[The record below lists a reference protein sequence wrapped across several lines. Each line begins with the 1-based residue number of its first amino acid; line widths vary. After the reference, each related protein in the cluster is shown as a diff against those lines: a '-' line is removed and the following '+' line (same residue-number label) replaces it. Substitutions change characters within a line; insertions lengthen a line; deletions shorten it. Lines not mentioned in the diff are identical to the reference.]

1 MPVLFAYKR
10 GEFMTTI
17 EYLSLPL
24 YKRVWFKTLAT
35 LVSIPKGI
43 GRFFSKV
50 VPSIFKKIGKSIAN
64 FFLNIYHN
72 FVDGDWKTRVSYFVM
87 GFGQITRGSRIRG
100 IFNLLFQIV
109 FTAFMV
115 LFGVKAILSVPTF
128 GSVAQTEYL
137 YPVLDEFGEIETYT
151 VEYLYGDNSFT
162 TLLIAIF
169 GVVLTGIAV
178 SIWYGQI
185 NESIELQNAGR
196 IGRKHDERQII
207 KDFVGKNYHKVLLG
221 WPTVGLVVFTI
232 VPLIFMVLVAFTNYS
247 SFYDNPRYL
256 FDWVGVYNF
265 EQLLGVTEGGSSS
278 QFGAVFGK
286 ILIWTL
292 IWAFFATFT
301 NYFLGM
307 VVAMLINKKDIKFKK
322 LWRTCLITTIAVP
335 SFITLMFMNK
345 SLGSHDGT
353 VNEILK
359 MLHIIEEGN
368 EIKFLEDQLTAKIT
382 IIVVNIWIG
391 IPYTMLMCSGILMN
405 IPADLYES
413 AKIDGASPFKMYM
426 KITLPYMLFVTGP
439 YLISNFVGNINNFN
453 VIYLLSGGGP
463 QITEIN
469 GVVADPNQ
477 LYNAGHT
484 DLLITWLY
492 KMCMEKDDKNY
503 ALASVIG
510 IFIFI
515 VLASI
520 SLVIYGRSSA
530 VKNEGD
536 FQ

>member
-1 MPVLFAYKR
+1 MPVHFAYKR

-24 YKRVWFKTLAT
+24 YKRIWYKTLAI
-35 LVSIPKGI
+35 LSSIPKGI
-43 GRFFSKV
+43 AKFFSVKLPAV
-50 VPSIFKKIGKSIAN
+50 FKKIGKSIAD

-72 FVDGDWKTRVSYFVM
+72 FVDGDWKTRTSYFVM
-87 GFGQITRGSRIRG
+87 GFGQISRGSKIRG
-100 IFNLLFQIV
+100 IFNLALQIIFIV
-109 FTAFMV
+109 FMV
-115 LFGVKAILSVPTF
+115 LFGIGAILDVPTF
-128 GSVAQTEYL
+128 GNIASSEYIDPITGLAITEY
-137 YPVLDEFGEIETYT
+137 T
-151 VEYLYGDNSFT
+151 DNSFT
-162 TLLIAIF
+162 ILLIAIF
-169 GVVLTGIAV
+169 AVVFTGIM
-178 SIWYGQI
+178 IYLWYSQI
-185 NESIELQNAGR
+185 NESMELQCAER
-196 IGRKHDERQII
+196 IGRKHDEGQVM

-221 WPTVGLVVFTI
+221 WPTLGLVVFTI
-232 VPLIFMVLVAFTNYS
+232 VPLIFMILVAFTNYS
-247 SFYDNPRYL
+247 SIYNHPKELY
-256 FDWVGVYNF
+256 DWVGMYNF
-265 EQLLGVTEGGSSS
+265 EQLLGVTEGTGSN
-278 QFGAVFGK
+278 QFAAIFGK

-335 SFITLMFMNK
+335 SFITLMFMSK
-345 SLGSHDGT
+345 SLGTNDGT

-359 MLHIIEEGN
+359 IFHIIEDGE

-382 IIVVNIWIG
+382 IIVVNMWIG

-405 IPADLYES
+405 IPGDLYES

-453 VIYLLSGGGP
+453 IIYLLSGGGP
-463 QITEIN
+463 IITKVN
-469 GVVADPNQ
+469 GMVADANQ
-477 LYNAGHT
+477 IYGAGHT

-492 KMCMEKDDKNY
+492 KMCVTSTEKNY

-510 IFIFI
+510 ICIFI

-520 SLVIYGRSSA
+520 SLIVYSRSSA